1 MTGPKPWISML
12 TGWMSLRTSPA
23 NIAYGTEA
31 IGARGVISGSAP
43 TVTPRNRIDPSNT
56 TSSSA
61 SSSPSWTEK
70 KPSSKSTVIVSD
82 HSSTPAI
89 SAS

>member
-1 MTGPKPWISML
+1 MTGPKPWMSTL
-12 TGWMSLRTSPA
+12 TGWMSPRTSPA
-23 NIAYGTEA
+23 NIAYGTDA
-31 IGARGVISGSAP
+31 IAARGVISGSAP
-43 TVTPRNRIDPSNT
+43 TVMPSNRIDPSNT

-61 SSSPSWTEK
+61 ISSPSCTEK

-82 HSSTPAI
+82 HSSMPST